1 MNLEKAVGTRNSR
14 KRQDNGGFNIITTTN
29 RLGYTQKKRFIRS
42 YQILS
47 AFPVCYCRCW
57 MNLCSRIRVRID
69 SLLRHQDRLL
79 EVRLELNRL
88 RQELTELRHLTTASP
103 TRYTR

>member
-1 MNLEKAVGTRNSR
+1 
-14 KRQDNGGFNIITTTN
+14 
-29 RLGYTQKKRFIRS
+29 
-42 YQILS
+42 
-47 AFPVCYCRCW
+47 

-103 TRYTR
+103 TRYTH